1 MAGKEEVRRR
11 KYEGRS
17 MKEKLRSTNRAMSY
31 FFLFRLAPIAVC
43 VDNLFIVRQAHS
55 EVNPSSG
62 KPNILKEEKTMGLLD
77 SILGAATGKT
87 DGSGGAAQLIGVL
100 GGLLAQSGGLQGLAN
115 KFAQSG
121 QGNAFQSW
129 VGVGEDEAISSNQ
142 IQNALGSEQV
152 NALAAKMGIDPAQ
165 ASSFLAEYLPKIVDK
180 LTPAGK
186 VDPTADHQQGLA
198 ALLPS
203 LLQSLQGQAPSGQ
216 STQA

>member
-1 MAGKEEVRRR
+1 
-11 KYEGRS
+11 
-17 MKEKLRSTNRAMSY
+17 
-31 FFLFRLAPIAVC
+31 
-43 VDNLFIVRQAHS
+43 
-55 EVNPSSG
+55 
-62 KPNILKEEKTMGLLD
+62 MGLLD
-77 SILGAATGKT
+77 SILGAVTGKT
-87 DGSGGAAQLIGVL
+87 EGSGGAAQLIGVL

-129 VGVGEDEAISSNQ
+129 VGMGENQAVSSGE

-165 ASSFLAEYLPKIVDK
+165 ASNFLAEYLPKIVDK

-186 VDPTADHQQGLA
+186 IDPSADHQQGLA

-203 LLQSLQGQAPSGQ
+203 LLQSLAGQ
-216 STQA
+216 SSSGESARA